1 MSEYEIKVN
10 ATRAQIERLKE
21 SLVWKDICNELDFWA
36 EGFNSEED
44 SIVDRIATE
53 NLSTPATLTL
63 LGSIDGRKKAVLYF
77 KSILDIFLTIIEER
91 ENDSRCNKAE

>member
-1 MSEYEIKVN
+1 MSEYDIDIN
-10 ATRAQIERLKE
+10 ATKAQIENLKE
-21 SLVWKDICNELDFWA
+21 SLIWKDICRELDFWV
-36 EGFNSEED
+36 EGFNSEEN
-44 SIVDRIATE
+44 SIVDRIAAE

-91 ENDSRCNKAE
+91 ENDSRRNEAE